1 MSEVEGSRSDHIRSR
16 FVRYCRV
23 RVRSARSWE
32 KRNYL
37 CYSHTSSPHLF
48 HQQLASSNKDNMA
61 SAGTSRQKH
70 RLQQQNG
77 EWLFQYFLAFP
88 SPACYSNSWLH
99 KPIVHWRRLAS
110 GASNWKAN
118 KCKKH
123 ERKLFPCSRNQSG
136 KSSLSHFN
144 FSQLSQKSAQNY
156 ETRWTKGVR
165 AKKSPGLWSLF
176 NQRAHKRERGHP
188 GGVHPDPVKK
198 HLFLLLL
205 FRSVLAVG
213 RASALGSVS
222 CRCFSQPKW

>member
-1 MSEVEGSRSDHIRSR
+1 MKRIESAVLLLVVAGISFSFYFLSATRSSSMSEVEGSRSDHIRSR

-23 RVRSARSWE
+23 RVRSSARSWE

-123 ERKLFPCSRNQSG
+123 ERKLFPCRAEPSQAKVPPFPISIFFSTP
-136 KSSLSHFN
+136 K
-144 FSQLSQKSAQNY
+144 SQLKITRRDGQK
-156 ETRWTKGVR
+156 G
-165 AKKSPGLWSLF
+165 
-176 NQRAHKRERGHP
+176 
-188 GGVHPDPVKK
+188 
-198 HLFLLLL
+198 
-205 FRSVLAVG
+205 
-213 RASALGSVS
+213 
-222 CRCFSQPKW
+222 